1 MGSRKVRKVDAEKYS
16 RSIKLLCSTCGN
28 GDFEFE
34 DEAGPL
40 RCTSCDRV
48 FTRDELI
55 RENGEIIESE
65 MDEVKAE
72 ILGDVKKELSD
83 SLRKAFSGSKYIK
96 FK

>member
-1 MGSRKVRKVDAEKYS
+1 MDDEKYS
-16 RSIKLLCSTCGN
+16 RSIKLLCATCGS

-48 FTRDELI
+48 FMREELI
-55 RENGEIIESE
+55 RENGSLIESE
-65 MDEVKAE
+65 LDEVKAQV
-72 ILGDVKKELSD
+72 IGDVQKELSD
-83 SLRKAFSGSKYIK
+83 SLRKAFSGSKFIK